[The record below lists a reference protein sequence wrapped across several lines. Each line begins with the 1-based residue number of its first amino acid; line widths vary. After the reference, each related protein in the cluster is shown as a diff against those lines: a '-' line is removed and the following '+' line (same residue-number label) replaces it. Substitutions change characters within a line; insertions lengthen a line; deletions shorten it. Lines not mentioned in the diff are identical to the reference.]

1 MSKYF
6 DAIKNLFPHSRAF
19 DAFIESNKRKFFKAV
34 AILPESI
41 RHDAELVYSDLFP
54 ETTRFSGD
62 WENTF
67 SIFLNR
73 EEEQKEREIIDAL
86 WKINNGG
93 QSAVFLEEILKHIDN
108 NFKVVENIPVAD
120 PRNRQSVGLAIC
132 DYYTMVCDNDIACCD
147 YLAGSDTFTPSILQN
162 DTSAIYS
169 ISNDTRFWEVC
180 FFVCKNVYRNE
191 LKEILYIEPLELN
204 VLWRNIVEYLIL
216 KIKPVHTTAVIFVE
230 WIKEITDD

>member
-1 MSKYF
+1 MNRYF
-6 DAIKNLFPHSRAF
+6 DVIKNLFPHSRSF
-19 DAFIESNKRKFFKAV
+19 DAFIENDKRKLLKAL

-54 ETTRFSGD
+54 ETTRFPGD

-73 EEEQKEREIIDAL
+73 DEKQKEREIIDSL

-93 QSAVFLEEILKHIDN
+93 QSAAFLENVLQHIDN
-108 NFKVVENIPVAD
+108 DFKVVENVPLTD
-120 PRNRQSVGLAIC
+120 PRNRQSVGLAVC
-132 DYYTMVCDNDIACCD
+132 DYYMMVCDNDIACCD
-147 YLAGSDTFTPSILQN
+147 YLAGSSTFIPSILQN

-169 ISNDTRFWEVC
+169 IPDDTWFWEVC

-191 LKEILYIEPLELN
+191 SQEILYIEPLKLN
-204 VLWRNIVEYLIL
+204 IIWKNIVEYLIL
-216 KIKPVHTTAVIFVE
+216 KIKPVHTTAVVFVE
-230 WIKEITDD
+230 WIEENIND